1 MFRRHA
7 APRLFLSAA
16 FFSIFL
22 AGCNNNDPVDPIGS
36 PPPPAPGPV
45 LDSEPAFSPGNE
57 NTVAWSFAND
67 GKAGSVEWQFLVQRS
82 DDPLFTGDVEE
93 SAWIDGT
100 SFEFTGL
107 EHGSTHHY
115 RVQGRNPQGV
125 KTEWSAKQV
134 SIQDAVAPVAMVGEL
149 KTEQTSLLF
158 TFELSATDETSG
170 IREIE
175 LWFELDSGDASLF
188 GVFQPGEIRF
198 HATRGGT
205 HGFFPV
211 AVDVAGNRQDPDATP
226 AGTTLVPEPIII
238 TDRKGEDFDI
248 TSAVL
253 EYRMGETFWEFGL
266 GRFTIRP
273 IIDPV
278 MIGPGDAGYP
288 LDDNIVEILAVN
300 YEGDSRAYKIGDLPD
315 REVVDDVVNGV
326 PIAVCY

>member
-1 MFRRHA
+1 MYRLHA
-7 APRLFLSAA
+7 ATRLLLSAA
-16 FFSIFL
+16 LFSIFL

-57 NTVAWSFAND
+57 NTVAWSFADD
-67 GKAGSVEWQFLVQRS
+67 GKAGSVDWEFLVQRS
-82 DDPLFTGDVEE
+82 DDPLFTGAVEE
-93 SAWIDGT
+93 SGWIVGT
-100 SFEFTGL
+100 SYEFTGL
-107 EHGSTHHY
+107 EHGSTNNY

-125 KTEWSAKQV
+125 KTEWSASQA
-134 SIQDAVAPVAMVGEL
+134 SIQDAMAPVAMVGEL

-175 LWFELDSGDASLF
+175 LWFELDSGNASLF
-188 GVFQPGEIRF
+188 GTFQPGEISF
-198 HATRGGT
+198 QATEGGT

-211 AVDVAGNRQDPDATP
+211 AVDVAGNRQDLGATP

-238 TDRKGEDFDI
+238 TDRRGEDFDI

-253 EYRMGETFWEFGL
+253 EFRMGEAFWEFGL

-288 LDDNIVEILAVN
+288 RDDSLVEVLAVN